1 MSYYQQIIES
11 IDSTYDP
18 RWIEGFMRLQY
29 GTLSHLDRATI
40 EGEIALFKSEF
51 TPEDADLWESNAQ
64 SYGL

>member
-1 MSYYQQIIES
+1 MTYYQQIIQS
-11 IDSTYDP
+11 IDSTYDS

-29 GTLSHLDRATI
+29 GTLSHLSKADFQR
-40 EGEIALFKSEF
+40 EVALFKSEF

>member
-1 MSYYQQIIES
+1 MSVYQQIIQS

-40 EGEIALFKSEF
+40 KAEIALFKSEF
-51 TPEDADLWESNAQ
+51 TQEDADLWESNAQ
-64 SYGL
+64 SFGL